1 MEFDINDFA
10 KMLKEWFTS
19 SPLFPVYEPQ
29 TGNFLTE
36 YQRSRQQSDSS
47 KHPNRHPVHLN
58 EVAKQ
63 CVNSTTITSDD
74 MVVFDYGNYV
84 METNYQYYHIL
95 ENSPVIRKRGKGT
108 EKSKGSQAKVQDL
121 GQRDYGR
128 VSWNGKTFTK
138 EYSRNVRG
146 SRNRTSSVSH
156 WAIVNGQGKYINRE
170 SNSYKNVHYRYI
182 ENILENDVIYK
193 LCSEFNLK
201 PLRKVDTGLVEE
213 FAEQQDTSVEN
224 ILEVF
229 GSFME

>member
-10 KMLKEWFTS
+10 RMLKEWFVG

-36 YQRSRQQSDSS
+36 YQRSRQQSDNS

-63 CVNSTTITSDD
+63 CVNSTTITNDNII
-74 MVVFDYGNYV
+74 VFDYGNYV
-84 METNYQYYHIL
+84 MENNYPYYHIL

-108 EKSKGSQAKVQDL
+108 EKSKGTERYETISAKRNYEKV
-121 GQRDYGR
+121 Y
-128 VSWNGKTFTK
+128 WNGKTFAK

-156 WAIVNGQGKYINRE
+156 WAIVNGQSKYINRE
-170 SNSYKNVHYRYI
+170 SNSYKNVHYKYI
-182 ENILENDVIYK
+182 ENILENDVIQK
-193 LCSEFNLK
+193 LCSEFGLK